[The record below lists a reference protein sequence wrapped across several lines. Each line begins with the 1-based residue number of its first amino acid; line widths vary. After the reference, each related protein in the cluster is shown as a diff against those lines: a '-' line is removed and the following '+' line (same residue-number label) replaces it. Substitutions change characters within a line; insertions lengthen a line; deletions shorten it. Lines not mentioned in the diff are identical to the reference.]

1 MKMKIKHTRVDSW
14 VNQNLSQE
22 DAKQECSDGLAPWTR
37 VVATPL
43 FGWKPTNRRAPNEG
57 ENKKKKSHLLQGEL
71 FPDQLADGSLKRP
84 QPVALLEA

>member
-1 MKMKIKHTRVDSW
+1 MNLNHTFAVGKGRQTASGNGRA
-14 VNQNLSQE
+14 NQEYN
-22 DAKQECSDGLAPWTR
+22 DGLAPWTR

-43 FGWKPTNRRAPNEG
+43 FGWKPTHRRAPNEG
-57 ENKKKKSHLLQGEL
+57 ENKKKKSHLVQGEL